1 MCGITGLV
9 DSSGSGGI
17 AMIVP
22 MTASLCHRGP
32 DDEGY
37 LLADSRTHRLMQ
49 CGGPDSMPGVTGQ
62 LAPVPQTKQ
71 DWQEFDLALGHRRLS
86 ILDLSAAGH
95 CPMPSAD
102 GQAWITYNGEVYN
115 YVELGAELERLG
127 YRFRS
132 GSDAEVVVNAYV
144 EWGPDCLRRFNGMW
158 AFAIW
163 DVHRRQVFCARDRF
177 GIKPFH
183 YYWDG
188 RFLAFASEIKA
199 LLAHPDIPRRPNDGI
214 IYDYLV
220 LGSLDHTDETFF
232 EGVRRLPASHYLLFD
247 LDQGRLEVRRWW
259 DVEANAA
266 LNGSIRADDRELAVE
281 FRELLTDAVRLRLRS
296 DVPIG
301 TCLSGG
307 LDSSSIVSLANRL
320 MLEEGAVPRELV
332 GERQKTFSACFDD
345 PAIDERPYIRQ
356 IIEHT
361 QAESNQVFPQ
371 GKGRLWD
378 EIEQLVWHQE
388 EPFGST
394 GIYSQWNVMRLARQH
409 GVTVLLDG
417 QGGDELL
424 AGYHHYLGPFLAQ
437 TMRARGLLSALQAG
451 RAASATTGQSMV
463 LLLGLWLYNS
473 LPDRAQRLMLGLG
486 NARFRSNPTVSP
498 SAMLEPS
505 FARRFRETW
514 LMHGKHRGY
523 DILAERLYQD
533 VFVHSLPALLRYED
547 RNSMAFSL
555 EARVP
560 FLDHRLVE
568 CVFSLPATCRVRDGW
583 TKWILRQAMEGI
595 LPEGIRWRRGKL
607 GFATPEAR
615 WLREGSG
622 WIRSLFNAG
631 EVLSTP
637 YLNARTIRRLQ
648 SLVDDGQADIS
659 GLWRV
664 LNLELWLRVFWGK
677 EAAR

>member
-49 CGGPDSMPGVTGQ
+49 CGGPDSMPCVTGQ
-62 LAPVPQTKQ
+62 LAPVPQTEQ
-71 DWQEFDLALGHRRLS
+71 DWQKFDLALGHRRLS

-102 GQAWITYNGEVYN
+102 GRAWITYNGEVYN
-115 YVELGAELERLG
+115 YVELGAELEGLG

-183 YYWDG
+183 YCWDG
-188 RFLAFASEIKA
+188 QFLAFASEIKA
-199 LLAHPDIPRRPNDGI
+199 LLAHPDVPRRPNDAI

-232 EGVRRLPASHYLLFD
+232 EGVRCLPASHYLLFD
-247 LDQGRLEVRRWW
+247 LDRGRLEVRRWW
-259 DVEANAA
+259 DVEVNAA
-266 LNGSIRADDRELAVE
+266 LNGSIPADDRELAVQ

-307 LDSSSIVSLANRL
+307 LDSSSIVCLANRL

-345 PAIDERPYIRQ
+345 RAIDERPYIRQ

-394 GIYSQWNVMRLARQH
+394 SIYSQWNVMRLARQH

-437 TMRARGLLSALQAG
+437 TMRARGLLATLQAG

-473 LPDRAQRLMLGLG
+473 LSDRAQRLMLGLG
-486 NARFRSNPTVSP
+486 NARFRSNPTVS
-498 SAMLEPS
+498 SSTMLEPS
-505 FARRFRETW
+505 FARRFRETR
-514 LMHGKHRGY
+514 LVHGKHRGY

-595 LPEGIRWRRGKL
+595 VPEGIRWRRGKL

-622 WIRSLFNAG
+622 WIRSLFSVG